1 MAPLD
6 SLVNISLYTAQV
18 TSCKVQQSGTAC
30 MAPLDGVVVQLHSGT
45 GGMAPLDTP
54 GKTTGF
60 SYSWSQNS

>member
-1 MAPLD
+1 M
-6 SLVNISLYTAQV
+6 Y
-18 TSCKVQQSGTAC
+18 SGTAGIAASGKGG
-30 MAPLDGVVVQLHSGT
+30 MALLDGVVVQLHSGT